1 MGSKYKH
8 LSCDELYGNVKKYV
22 FDFDFRINLSNCA
35 VRIPVPGDGHCILYA
50 SEIRLTVSSS
60 SNIKTSYKV
69 LKEKVRLKFLTNCT
83 MYNRYF
89 YAKIFVHVLTL

>member
-8 LSCDELYGNVKKYV
+8 LSRDELYGNAKKCV
-22 FDFDFRINLSNCA
+22 FDFNFSINLSNCA

-50 SEIRLTVSSS
+50 SEIRLTASSS
-60 SNIKTSYKV
+60 SNINNSYKA
-69 LKEKVRLKFLTNCT
+69 LKEKVIFKFLTNCT